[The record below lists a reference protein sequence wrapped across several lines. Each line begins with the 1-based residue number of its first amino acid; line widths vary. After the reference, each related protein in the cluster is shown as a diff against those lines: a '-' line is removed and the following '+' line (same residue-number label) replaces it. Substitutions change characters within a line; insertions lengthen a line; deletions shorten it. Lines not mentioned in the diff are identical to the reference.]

1 VMALFEEPDPDIG
14 EFDIQVSRTDEAATV
29 LTILGDVDV
38 AAAMRLSSAISSHTA
53 AGPPLLVV
61 DLSEVE
67 LLSSAGIA
75 VLLGST
81 KRATPTTRFRIVATS
96 DVVLQPIDVLG
107 LKSILPIYPS
117 VDEALA
123 A

>member
-1 VMALFEEPDPDIG
+1 MMSQVSEGPDPG
-14 EFDIQVSRTDEAATV
+14 EFDIRVSRAGGAATV
-29 LTILGDVDV
+29 LTVLGEVDV
-38 AAAMRLSSAISSHTA
+38 AAAMRLSSAITSHTA
-53 AGPPLLVV
+53 ARPAILVL

-81 KRATPTTRFRIVATS
+81 KRSTAVTRFRIVAS
-96 DVVLQPIDVLG
+96 SRVVLDPIDVLG
-107 LKSILPIYPS
+107 LMSILPIYPS
-117 VDEALA
+117 LDEALA